1 MSAQAAPASPMIAR
15 ELSIPALQLSSAVE
29 GAPST
34 SETLGP
40 KPTPTV
46 YLGNKTLKGLAR
58 RTLGIILLLITVFLW
73 TASNFLASTIFADDS
88 FSKPYFVTYI
98 NTSFFSVFLPLILA
112 KRLWIANG
120 SIADVL
126 RGKGRNSNYTPLK
139 TAEHEAFLKPNAL
152 EESRVGTPI
161 LQTQSEHGDSISLD
175 EATIQGR
182 ADSVEDKLDVR
193 ETARLGLEFSFLWF
207 AANYFVAACLS
218 YTTVASST
226 IITSTSSIWTFLFGA
241 LTRVE
246 SFTINKLAG
255 VLASLAGIVLI
266 STVDLSADND
276 KNRGSFP
283 HKSHAQIAVGDALAL
298 ASAIFYGLY
307 TVLMK
312 KRIGDETRVNMPLF
326 FGFVGLLNLLLLWP
340 GFFILHYSG
349 VEEFEVPP
357 TRRIWAIILI
367 NSATSLVSDF
377 CWAYAMLLT
386 SPLIVTVG
394 LSLSIPLSLI
404 GQMIINSQ
412 QSSFAYW
419 IGAGVVFLSFVFI
432 NNETQ
437 GEDSQIACAE

>member
-1 MSAQAAPASPMIAR
+1 M
-15 ELSIPALQLSSAVE
+15 
-29 GAPST
+29 
-34 SETLGP
+34 
-40 KPTPTV
+40 
-46 YLGNKTLKGLAR
+46 KTIRDKITR
-58 RTLGIILLLITVFLW
+58 LGIW
-73 TASNFLASTIFADDS
+73 TL
-88 FSKPYFVTYI
+88 
-98 NTSFFSVFLPLILA
+98 
-112 KRLWIANG
+112 
-120 SIADVL
+120 
-126 RGKGRNSNYTPLK
+126 
-139 TAEHEAFLKPNAL
+139 
-152 EESRVGTPI
+152 
-161 LQTQSEHGDSISLD
+161 
-175 EATIQGR
+175 
-182 ADSVEDKLDVR
+182 
-193 ETARLGLEFSFLWF
+193 
-207 AANYFVAACLS
+207 
-218 YTTVASST
+218 
-226 IITSTSSIWTFLFGA
+226 LFGA
-241 LTRVE
+241 LISVE
-246 SFTINKLAG
+246 NFTVKKLAG

-276 KNRGSFP
+276 RNRGSFP
-283 HKSHAQIAVGDALAL
+283 HKSHAQIAVGDILAL

-357 TRRIWAIILI
+357 TRRIWAIILVCVIWYVKIRINTPDAQQI

-432 NNETQ
+432 NNEAQ
-437 GEDSQIACAE
+437 GQDSQTACAE